1 MPTSQSCFCDLCIL
15 SIVTAFSVI
24 EGAFRRLLRFLQSLF
39 NLSSL
44 TQLCCLCCD
53 SSYIHDAFVLYF
65 LFLVDVFSLERSLSY
80 SPFMLRVRHHNKI
93 PAHFFSPQAAL
104 SKLCTTHCFVF
115 LFSHPL
121 FSSKPANNSVFLV
134 LLLFVF

>member
-1 MPTSQSCFCDLCIL
+1 MTCVSL
-15 SIVTAFSVI
+15 SIVAACSVL

-53 SSYIHDAFVLYF
+53 SSYIHDPFVLYF

-80 SPFMLRVRHHNKI
+80 SPFMLGVPHHNKI
-93 PAHFFSPQAAL
+93 PSRFFSPRAAL
-104 SKLCTTHCFVF
+104 SKLCTAHCFVF
-115 LFSHPL
+115 LFSRPL
-121 FSSKPANNSVFLV
+121 FSSKPANNSVFL
-134 LLLFVF
+134 LLPLFVY